1 MSRKFSFK
9 SMMAVVFGMAVVQAV
24 AVPQKSWDAI
34 YNAEGEGD
42 YSAAK
47 IDGKI
52 RFGKYTH
59 YKEVQPVSFKVA
71 DSLFAFSVAGNMT
84 VPADKIE
91 KEHFYEK
98 CNETME
104 AWISFFNT
112 PRDFGGENLIINI
125 AGVDLACGDELF
137 AVGDLRIK
145 FTNPK
150 AQEAWANTLE
160 GREKYKR
167 EKVVEYRRAEQEHRS
182 SDRKSTR
189 LNSSHYAIS
198 RMPSSA

>member
-9 SMMAVVFGMAVVQAV
+9 SMIAVVFGMAVVQAV

-59 YKEVQPVSFKVA
+59 YKEVQPVSFKVS

-112 PRDFGGENLIINI
+112 PRDFGGEQYLPQR
-125 AGVDLACGDELF
+125 L
-137 AVGDLRIK
+137 
-145 FTNPK
+145 
-150 AQEAWANTLE
+150 
-160 GREKYKR
+160 
-167 EKVVEYRRAEQEHRS
+167 S
-182 SDRKSTR
+182 S
-189 LNSSHYAIS
+189 
-198 RMPSSA
+198 